1 MTRTADVV
9 VIGGGANGTST
20 AFHLT
25 LLGARNVVLLERR
38 QLAAG
43 ATGKSG
49 ALVRMHYTNEAE
61 SRLAFESLKVFRNFG
76 EVVGGDVGGDCGFEG
91 VASCSWSATSMRR
104 RWPATWRA
112 SSALGIN
119 TRTISAGD
127 LREILPGCEVSDVG
141 AAAWEADSGFAD
153 PAATAFAFAEAASNR
168 GATIETGVEVLRVLT
183 EGSRVL
189 GVETSAGRILAPNVV
204 VAAGAWALP
213 LLIPLGLDYG
223 LTPHRIQVSIFRWP
237 AGFDRRHPAIIDSI
251 HRAWWRP
258 EGRASTLI
266 GVELGASHGDPPNFD
281 ETVDEPYVA
290 GCRAALGARWPR
302 LAEATMRGGWA
313 GMIMMSA
320 DGRPIID
327 RLGPEGLWG
336 MLGNSGTSFK
346 TSPAIS
352 RCLAEW
358 ITTGAPVTA
367 DQYPFRA
374 SRFAEG
380 RPWHDEDHHGG
391 RSLIISR

>member
-25 LLGARNVVLLERR
+25 LLGVRNVVLLERR

-76 EVVGGDVGGDCGFEG
+76 EAVGGDCGFEG
-91 VASCSWSATSMRR
+91 VGFVQLVG
-104 RWPATWRA
+104 PAHGEALARNVA
-112 SSALGIN
+112 RQQRLGIN
-119 TRTISAGD
+119 TRAISAAEV
-127 LREILPGCEVSDVG
+127 REILPGCEVGDVG

-153 PAATAFAFAEAASNR
+153 PAATAFAFAQAAANR
-168 GATIETGVEVLRVLT
+168 GATIETGVEALRVLT
-183 EGSRVL
+183 RGSRVV
-189 GVETSAGRILAPNVV
+189 GVDTTAGPIESPRVV
-204 VAAGAWALP
+204 VVAGAWARP
-213 LLIPLGLDYG
+213 LLAPLGLDYG

-237 AGFDRRHPAIIDSI
+237 AGFTQRHPAVIDAV
-251 HRAWWRP
+251 HHAWWRP
-258 EGRASTLI
+258 EGRAATLI
-266 GVELGASHGDPPNFD
+266 GVELGASHADPSTFD
-281 ETVDEPYVA
+281 ETVDEAYVA

-336 MLGNSGTSFK
+336 MLGDSGTSFK
-346 TSPAIS
+346 TSPAIG

-358 ITTGAPVTA
+358 ITTGAPATA
-367 DQYPFRA
+367 DLHPFRA

-380 RPWHDEDHHGG
+380 RPWQDEDHYGG
-391 RSLIISR
+391 RNLTISR

>member
-76 EVVGGDVGGDCGFEG
+76 EVVGGDCGFEDVG
-91 VASCSWSATSMRR
+91 FVQLVGHRYAAALARNVARQQR
-104 RWPATWRA
+104 
-112 SSALGIN
+112 LGIN
-119 TRTISAGD
+119 TRTISPGD
-127 LREILPGCEVSDVG
+127 LRDILPGCEVSDVG

-213 LLIPLGLDYG
+213 LLVPLGLDYG

-266 GVELGASHGDPPNFD
+266 GVELGASHGDPSNFD

-336 MLGNSGTSFK
+336 MLGDSGTSFK
-346 TSPAIS
+346 TSPAIG

-358 ITTGAPVTA
+358 ITTGAPVTT
-367 DQYPFRA
+367 DLYPFRA

-380 RPWHDEDHHGG
+380 RPWRDEDHYGG
-391 RSLIISR
+391 RSLTISR